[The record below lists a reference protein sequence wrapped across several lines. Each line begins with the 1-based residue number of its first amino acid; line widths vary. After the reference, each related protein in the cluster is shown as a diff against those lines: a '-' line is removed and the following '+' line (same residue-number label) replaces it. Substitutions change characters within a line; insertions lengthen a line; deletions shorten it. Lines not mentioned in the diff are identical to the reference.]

1 MKVTNF
7 DTPLKV
13 QCISTKSGF
22 YTNLKLGQWYNV
34 VSMTSSPRMADT
46 DTFND
51 NDYQYFKLENGELY
65 DCRLFRDLSQFREHK
80 LNKILSI

>member
-1 MKVTNF
+1 MKVSVINF

-34 VSMTSSPRMADT
+34 VSMTSYT
-46 DTFND
+46 DTLFND